1 MMKYVVILIVLLFL
15 LALYV
20 AHREDVRNDQMIL
33 YEKEQRCNKV
43 IESKSIEKV
52 QEVLADYKATYE
64 EVKPRMDYDQ
74 RRFSESDIAELE
86 DHLHDLEE
94 AKWEKMVDKYITD
107 FSLDYEYIMTADEV
121 DTVRE
126 VETLLKKEKH
136 CISSWQNYFGVE
148 LDQFQTTIYPKQYLR
163 EYMGA
168 AYDPCMESHDALE
181 KKLEERIQ
189 HIRPEYKRKQKL
201 YSLIMK
207 YVTEK
212 ESVKRSDLYKATFD
226 GFTPDELKCCYHELV
241 RRNRLVEIKLG
252 SRLFVYLSDSEKAR
266 RQRKGEKS
274 C

>member
-107 FSLDYEYIMTADEV
+107 
-121 DTVRE
+121 
-126 VETLLKKEKH
+126 
-136 CISSWQNYFGVE
+136 
-148 LDQFQTTIYPKQYLR
+148 
-163 EYMGA
+163 
-168 AYDPCMESHDALE
+168 
-181 KKLEERIQ
+181 
-189 HIRPEYKRKQKL
+189 
-201 YSLIMK
+201 
-207 YVTEK
+207 
-212 ESVKRSDLYKATFD
+212 
-226 GFTPDELKCCYHELV
+226 
-241 RRNRLVEIKLG
+241 
-252 SRLFVYLSDSEKAR
+252 
-266 RQRKGEKS
+266 
-274 C
+274 